1 MLQQNDI
8 NNIRFP
14 MVNIRRT
21 SNLAVAP
28 IDNFSLAFMLFMF
41 AAPLMHWCEFRS
53 TTLAVSLAC
62 GGICQ
67 YIIAIY
73 NWYQNKTVLCFLDF
87 SFSFL
92 NFLICYFIYNADNKD
107 SDNIYTLF
115 QNYMIATFFV
125 IYLVALLALAFAS
138 IKKGIIHLVYLGLL
152 ILSDIMLIVWIYH
165 FKREEENPKILKRI
179 RKASGYFMFFASLA
193 LWYAGV
199 GKFINDIF
207 QKDMIPLVAPDL

>member
-1 MLQQNDI
+1 MLQQNEI

-107 SDNIYTLF
+107 NDNIYTLF

-125 IYLVALLALAFAS
+125 LYLVALLALAFAS
-138 IKKGIIHLVYLGLL
+138 INKGIIHLAYLGLL
-152 ILSDIMLIVWIYH
+152 ILSDIMLIIWLYR
-165 FKREEENPKILKRI
+165 FNKDKNKQYRYKRV
-179 RKASGYFMFFASLA
+179 RKAAGYFMFFASLA

>member
-28 IDNFSLAFMLFMF
+28 IDNLSLAFMLFMF

-115 QNYMIATFFV
+115 HNYMIATFFV

-165 FKREEENPKILKRI
+165 FKREGDNSNVLKRI
-179 RKASGYFMFFASLA
+179 RKTSGYFMFFASLA

>member
-1 MLQQNDI
+1 MLQQNEI

-92 NFLICYFIYNADNKD
+92 NFLICYFIYNADNKN

-152 ILSDIMLIVWIYH
+152 ILSDIMLIVWIYY
-165 FKREEENPKILKRI
+165 FKRKEENSKVLKRI
-179 RKASGYFMFFASLA
+179 RKTSGYFMFFASLA

>member
-152 ILSDIMLIVWIYH
+152 ILSDIMLIVWIYY
-165 FKREEENPKILKRI
+165 FKRKEENSKVLKRI
-179 RKASGYFMFFASLA
+179 RKTSGYFMFFASLA

>member
-28 IDNFSLAFMLFMF
+28 IDNLSLAFMLFMF

-152 ILSDIMLIVWIYH
+152 ILSDIMLIVWIYY
-165 FKREEENPKILKRI
+165 FKRKGDNSKVLKRI
-179 RKASGYFMFFASLA
+179 RKTSGYFMFFASLA

-207 QKDMIPLVAPDL
+207 QKDMIPLVAPEL

>member
-107 SDNIYTLF
+107 NDNIYTLF

-125 IYLVALLALAFAS
+125 LYLVALLALAFAS
-138 IKKGIIHLVYLGLL
+138 INKGIIHLAYLGLL
-152 ILSDIMLIVWIYH
+152 ILSDIMLIIWLYR
-165 FKREEENPKILKRI
+165 FNKDKNKQYRYKRV
-179 RKASGYFMFFASLA
+179 RKAAGYFMFFASLA
-193 LWYAGV
+193 LWYTGV

-207 QKDMIPLVAPDL
+207 QKDMIPLVVPDL

>member
-28 IDNFSLAFMLFMF
+28 IDNLSLAFMLFMF

-152 ILSDIMLIVWIYH
+152 ILSDIMLIVWIYY
-165 FKREEENPKILKRI
+165 FKRKGENSKVLKRI
-179 RKASGYFMFFASLA
+179 RKTSGYFMFFASLA

>member
-152 ILSDIMLIVWIYH
+152 ILSDIMLIVWIYY
-165 FKREEENPKILKRI
+165 FKRKEENSNVLKRI
-179 RKASGYFMFFASLA
+179 RKTSGYFMFFASLA

-207 QKDMIPLVAPDL
+207 QKDMIPLVAPEL

>member
-28 IDNFSLAFMLFMF
+28 IDNLSLAFMLFMF

-115 QNYMIATFFV
+115 HNYMIATFFV
-125 IYLVALLALAFAS
+125 LILVALAALAVAAK
-138 IKKGIIHLVYLGLL
+138 KKGIIHLVYLGLL
-152 ILSDIMLIVWIYH
+152 ILSDVFIIVWIFRYKDH
-165 FKREEENPKILKRI
+165 DDDNYVLKRV
-179 RKASGYFMFFASLA
+179 RKVAGYIMFVASIA
-193 LWYAGV
+193 LWYTGV
-199 GKFINDIF
+199 GRFINEIF
-207 QKDMIPLVAPDL
+207 QKNMIPLIEQDL

>member
-1 MLQQNDI
+1 MLQQNEI

-92 NFLICYFIYNADNKD
+92 NFLICYFIYNADNKN

-152 ILSDIMLIVWIYH
+152 ILSDIMLIVWIYY
-165 FKREEENPKILKRI
+165 FKRKGDNSRVLKRI
-179 RKASGYFMFFASLA
+179 RKTSGYFMFFASLA

>member
-92 NFLICYFIYNADNKD
+92 NFLICYFIYNADNKN

-152 ILSDIMLIVWIYH
+152 ILSDIMLIVWIYY
-165 FKREEENPKILKRI
+165 FKRKEENSKVLKRI
-179 RKASGYFMFFASLA
+179 RKTSGYFMFFASLA

>member
-107 SDNIYTLF
+107 NDNIYTLF

-152 ILSDIMLIVWIYH
+152 ILSDIMLIVWIYY
-165 FKREEENPKILKRI
+165 FKRKEENSKVLKRI
-179 RKASGYFMFFASLA
+179 RKTSGYFMFFASLA

>member
-152 ILSDIMLIVWIYH
+152 ILSDIMLIVWIYY
-165 FKREEENPKILKRI
+165 FKRKEENSNVLKRI
-179 RKASGYFMFFASLA
+179 RKTSGYFMFFASLA

>member
-53 TTLAVSLAC
+53 TTLAVAFAC
-62 GGICQ
+62 GGICL
-67 YIIAIY
+67 YILAIY
-73 NWYQNKTVLCFLDF
+73 NWYQNKTVLCFFDF
-87 SFSFL
+87 AFSFL
-92 NFLICYFIYNADNKD
+92 SLLICYFIYYSEDKD
-107 SDNIYTLF
+107 VENIHLLF

-125 IYLVALLALAFAS
+125 LYLVALLALAFAS
-138 IKKGIIHLVYLGLL
+138 KNKGIIHLAYLGLL
-152 ILSDIMLIVWIYH
+152 VLSDIMLIIWLYR
-165 FKREEENPKILKRI
+165 FKRKPEKDFHYKRI
-179 RKASGYFMFFASLA
+179 RKAAGYFMFFASLA
-193 LWYAGV
+193 LWYTGV

>member
-152 ILSDIMLIVWIYH
+152 ILSDIMLIVWIYY
-165 FKREEENPKILKRI
+165 FKRKGDNSKVLRRI
-179 RKASGYFMFFASLA
+179 RKTSGYFMFFASLA